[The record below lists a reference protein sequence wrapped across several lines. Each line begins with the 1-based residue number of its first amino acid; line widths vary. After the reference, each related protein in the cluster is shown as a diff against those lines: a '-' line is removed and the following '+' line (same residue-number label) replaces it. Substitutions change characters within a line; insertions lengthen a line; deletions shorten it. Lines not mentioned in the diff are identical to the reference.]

1 MDETTQQNHLKE
13 LIQQKEALQTEI
25 NNLQN
30 VMSSK
35 RDLFLKVQ
43 GAIEYLTQIG
53 VTLSE
58 VEETPSEEPE
68 ES

>member
-1 MDETTQQNHLKE
+1 MDEKTQQSHLKE
-13 LIQQKEALQTEI
+13 LIEQKEALQNEI

-30 VMSSK
+30 TISSK
-35 RDLFLKVQ
+35 RDMFLKVQ

-58 VEETPSEEPE
+58 VEETPLEKSE
-68 ES
+68 

>member
-1 MDETTQQNHLKE
+1 MDETTQQSHLKE

-53 VTLSE
+53 VTLPE
-58 VEETPSEEPE
+58 VEETPSEESE
-68 ES
+68 ED

>member
-1 MDETTQQNHLKE
+1 MGETTQQSHLKE
-13 LIQQKEALQTEI
+13 LTQQKEALQTEI

-53 VTLSE
+53 VTLPE

-68 ES
+68 ED

>member
-58 VEETPSEEPE
+58 VEQTPSEEPE